1 MKKIFEQLFFR
12 CGKKLRKSWRIM
24 KLTVFILLLG
34 ILQIHAT
41 NVFPQG
47 RLVNL
52 EFEKISLE
60 DLIWEIQEQTDI
72 VFVYGKKDIR
82 DVKDINIRATNSE
95 AIEVIESCIKG
106 TDVELEII
114 DGVFVLRKKEES
126 PVPAVQPS
134 FVVSGKITD
143 NNGVPLPGAT
153 VLIKG
158 TYRGATTNEEG
169 TYSLEVRDESTVLV
183 VSFLGFA
190 TQEVAVDGRSTVDV
204 TMQEAVTSIDEVLV
218 ISTGYQQLP
227 KERLSGSFEV
237 IDGKLF
243 KDRPNADIASSLEG
257 MVPGFQRVIKNNP
270 DGSVSYDNRIRGQG
284 TLTES
289 IANPLLVVDGFPVE
303 DADFSTINPNIVE
316 SVTIL
321 KDAAAASI
329 WGARAANG
337 VIVVTTKSGK
347 GSDFFEVDANAFV
360 RVGSKLDLGYVNPIA
375 DTETHLA
382 WEKYVYD
389 NKLTGNLTP
398 SALGEIIFSQ
408 TPSLT
413 LYNEFNL
420 GNLSESEY
428 NSQIAQ
434 LKQYNYQDDVYEYLL
449 KKNIYQQYDVSI
461 TGATERN
468 NYSFSVLYDKTN
480 SHFVGDESQKALIS
494 FKDNFKM
501 NDWLRLDVGATIGL
515 QNNTNEGASLRDIR
529 GLPPYQRLVDENGDY
544 VPMAKDYYLPILN
557 EVSEKGNFPYSD
569 WNYNLLQELRSSDR
583 QSQRNTVRLQAG
595 LNAKILKGLTWNGK
609 IQYER
614 VENSSKDLY
623 SEESYVVRNQ
633 VNRYNGYDHETGKVT
648 SYSGVGYAFPEGSA
662 LDRSSTHHE
671 SYVLRN
677 QLQLDKDLGDRH
689 HIMAL
694 VGSEV
699 SSYVSNFNQQIR
711 IWGYDDEKLLYPNQ
725 PFYDD
730 YGAYQFYTPSK
741 TRLNPV
747 KDWSSVYTDNRF
759 FSLFGNIAY
768 TYNRKY
774 TLTGSVRTDA
784 SNMIVKDPKYRY
796 APFWSVGGRWSVKQ
810 EKFMASATWID
821 RLQLRGSYGVLGNV
835 VTSTSVIPLISY
847 SSGTSFYNQ
856 EYYANVKD
864 FGNPLLRWEETKTL
878 NLGID
883 YAFFDNKLSG
893 KVDLY
898 SKRSEDVLAD
908 VDIAGAYGLGYSNA
922 VNAAELLNRGI
933 EVEIATL
940 QHITHDLRWNG
951 RLVVSHNKNEVTK
964 LDIFSYYPA
973 RIVVEDVFVEGRPIS
988 PVYSYIYEGEENGIP
1003 LVRFENGQ
1011 KTEIFNIPTVSDA
1024 RNFMQYEG
1032 SLIPTTELGFT
1043 SNFEYKGFSFNAIAT
1058 GRFGHVFR
1066 IDAPRYPLLNTAFG
1080 SVLGKPMEEVVNGS
1094 PDKFPGMP
1102 PASVPDI
1109 AAYSI
1114 VRDFNTLV
1122 EDASNIRL
1130 KEVTLSYTLPRG
1142 VVQNW
1147 NISNVRLYSQV
1158 NNLGILWKATDTYY
1172 DPDFPRF
1179 KMPVSY
1185 LLGLNVTF

>member
-1 MKKIFEQLFFR
+1 MKKIFELWFFLY
-12 CGKKLRKSWRIM
+12 GKKLRKTLRTM
-24 KLTVFILLLG
+24 RLTVFILLLG
-34 ILQIHAT
+34 ILQMNAT

-60 DLIWEIQEQTDI
+60 ELLWEIQEQTDI
-72 VFVYGKKDIR
+72 VFVYGKEDIENVR
-82 DVKDINIRATNSE
+82 DISVRVNNSE
-95 AIEVIESCIKG
+95 AIEVIKSCIKG
-106 TDVELEII
+106 TDVEMEIVDDVI
-114 DGVFVLRKKEES
+114 VLRKKKES
-126 PVPAVQPS
+126 PKPAAQPS
-134 FVVSGKITD
+134 QTVAGKITGD
-143 NNGVPLPGAT
+143 DGNPLPGAT
-153 VLIKG
+153 VLVKG
-158 TYRGATTNEEG
+158 TYRGTTTNEEG
-169 TYSLEVRDESTVLV
+169 NYSLEVPGENAVLV
-183 VSFLGFA
+183 VSFIGFA
-190 TQEVAVDGRSTVDV
+190 TQEVAVEGRSVVDV
-204 TMQEAVTSIDEVLV
+204 TMQEAVTSLDEVLIV
-218 ISTGYQQLP
+218 STGYQQLP

-243 KDRPNADIASSLEG
+243 KDRPNADIATSLEG
-257 MVPGFQRVIKNNP
+257 MVPGFQRVVKTNP
-270 DGSVSYDNRIRGQG
+270 DGSVYYDNRIRGQG
-284 TLTES
+284 TLTET

-347 GSDFFEVDANAFV
+347 GTEFFEVDANAFV
-360 RVGSKLDLGYVNPIA
+360 RIGSKLDLGYINPIA

-398 SALGEIIFSQ
+398 SALGEVLFSLS
-408 TPSLT
+408 PSLS

-420 GNLSESEY
+420 GNISESEY
-428 NSQIAQ
+428 NSQMAQ
-434 LKQYNYQDDVYEYLL
+434 LTQYNYQDDVYEYLL
-449 KKNIYQQYDVSI
+449 RKNIYQQFDVSV

-468 NYSFSVLYDKTN
+468 NYSFSVLYDKTA
-480 SHFVGDESQKALIS
+480 SHYVGDDSQKALIN
-494 FKDNFKM
+494 FKNNFKM
-501 NDWLRLDVGATIGL
+501 NEWLRLDVGATIGL
-515 QNNTNEGASLRDIR
+515 QDMTNEGASLRDIR
-529 GLPPYQRLVDENGDY
+529 SMPPYQRLVDENGNY
-544 VPMAKDYYLPILN
+544 VPMVKDYYLPILN
-557 EVSEKGNFPYSD
+557 EVSSNGNFPYD
-569 WNYNLLQELRSSDR
+569 NWNYNLLQEIRSSDR
-583 QSQRNTVRLQAG
+583 QSQNNTVRLQAG
-595 LNAKILKGLTWNGK
+595 LNVKFLEGLTWNGK

-614 VENSSKDLY
+614 VENSTKDIY
-623 SEESYVVRNQ
+623 SEESYLVRNQ
-633 VNRYNGYDHETGKVT
+633 VNRYNGYDPATGNVT
-648 SYSGVGYAFPEGSA
+648 VYSGDGYAYPQGSA
-662 LDRSSTHHE
+662 LDRSSTQHE

-677 QLQLDKDLGDRH
+677 QLQLDKDLGEQH

-699 SSYVSNFNQQIR
+699 SSYVSNFNRQVR
-711 IWGYDDEKLLYPNQ
+711 IWGYDDDKLLYANQ

-730 YGAYQFYTPSK
+730 FGASQFYTPSK
-741 TRLNPV
+741 TRLSPGRNWESTY
-747 KDWSSVYTDNRF
+747 DDNRF
-759 FSLFGNIAY
+759 FSLFGNLAY

-796 APFWSVGGRWSVKQ
+796 APFWSVGGRWSVNQ
-810 EKFMASATWID
+810 EGFMANAGWID

-835 VTSTSVIPLISY
+835 VTSTSVVPLISY
-847 SSGTSFYNQ
+847 IANPNVNTQ
-856 EYYANVKD
+856 EYYARVQD
-864 FGNPLLRWEETKTL
+864 FGNPLLRWEKT
-878 NLGID
+878 NTFNVGID
-883 YAFFDNKLSG
+883 YAFFNNRLSG

-898 SKRSEDVLAD
+898 SKQSEDVLAD

-940 QHITHDLRWNG
+940 QNITPDLSWRG
-951 RLVVSHNKNEVTK
+951 RLVVSRNKNEVTK
-964 LDIFSYYPA
+964 LDVFSYYPA
-973 RIVVEDVFVEGRPIS
+973 RIVVESVFVEGRPIS

-1003 LVRFENGQ
+1003 MIRFENDQ

-1043 SNFEYKGFSFNAIAT
+1043 SDFEYKGFALKAIAT

-1066 IDAPRYPLLNTAFG
+1066 ADAPRYPLLNSVAS
-1080 SVLGKPMEEVVNGS
+1080 SVLGKPMEEVINGS
-1094 PDKFPGMP
+1094 PDKFPGLP
-1102 PASVPDI
+1102 PASVPDLS
-1109 AAYSI
+1109 AYSI
-1114 VRDFNTLV
+1114 VRSFDTLV

-1130 KEVTLSYTLPRG
+1130 KEVMLSYTLPQG
-1142 VVQNW
+1142 MVQDW
-1147 NISNVRLYSQV
+1147 NISNIRLYSQV
-1158 NNLGILWKATDTYY
+1158 NNIGILWKATDTYY
-1172 DPDFPRF
+1172 DPDFLRF

-1185 LLGLNVTF
+1185 LFGLNVTF